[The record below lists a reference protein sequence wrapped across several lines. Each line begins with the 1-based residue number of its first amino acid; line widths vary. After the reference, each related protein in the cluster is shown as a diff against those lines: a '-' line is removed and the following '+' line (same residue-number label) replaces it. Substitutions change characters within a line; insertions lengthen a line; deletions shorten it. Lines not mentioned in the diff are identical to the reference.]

1 MSDDYRRKRDFEKT
15 PEPQGKG
22 QTGGK
27 KRRKAPMFVVQEHE
41 ASTHHFDFRLEVDG
55 ALKSWAVPKGPS
67 TDPKEKRLAV
77 PTEDHPLDYGDFEG
91 VIPKGQYGGG
101 TVSIW
106 DRGTFENVTE
116 KDGEIVDA
124 STALADGHLLFRL
137 DGEKLAGDYALQRT
151 GKGKDANWLLIK
163 MRDGHADARRN
174 PVTSQPKSVK
184 SGRTNAEIARQEDEG
199 ENE

>member
-22 QTGGK
+22 PSGG
-27 KRRKAPMFVVQEHE
+27 KAPMFVVQEHE